1 MVTRQINW
9 VNTPVL
15 MEALI
20 RYEEKRLPKSLTLW
34 IEKLLEIETSDRSL
48 LISKPRVI

>member
-1 MVTRQINW
+1 MKRRQINW

-20 RYEEKRLPKSLTLW
+20 RYEENRLPKSLKLW
-34 IEKLLEIETSDRSL
+34 IEKLLEINTSNNSIL
-48 LISKPRVI
+48 LNKTSRF